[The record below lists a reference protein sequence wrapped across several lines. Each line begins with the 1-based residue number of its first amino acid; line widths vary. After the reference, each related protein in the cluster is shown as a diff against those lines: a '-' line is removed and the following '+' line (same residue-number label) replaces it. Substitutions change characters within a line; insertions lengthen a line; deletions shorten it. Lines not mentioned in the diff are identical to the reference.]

1 MTNQITLRIGLVGA
15 GWRTH
20 FFIRI
25 AQMLPDR
32 FTIIGAVYR
41 SEKSREQLT
50 AWGVPVLASQEALM
64 DLAPDYVI
72 LSVNRDSMAELMRLY
87 ARRGIPLL
95 IETFPA
101 KSVEE
106 LADLYRDLDGAK
118 IQVAE
123 QYPFQPLNAA
133 RIAVADSGLLG
144 PVYQMQSS
152 LPNGYHAV
160 SVQRRLLHTGRAC
173 PVVRANRYTHRMAA
187 GPGRA
192 GDPTEDRLV
201 DVWQMLYQLDYG
213 DRQAINDLEDN
224 QHRSFIRTQ
233 HWVIRGQRGELR
245 GEDVQYL
252 KDMLTPCHF
261 QLERVTA
268 GSGPNLEGLYLRGVR
283 GGDHG
288 WFYQNPYRPA
298 RMFDDEIA
306 VATCMDKMGR
316 YVETGEPFYPLRE
329 EIMDLYLTLMIEKAA
344 REETVIEVKPQPWTE

>member
-1 MTNQITLRIGLVGA
+1 MNPLRIGLVGA

-25 AQMLPDR
+25 ARMLPER
-32 FTIIGAVYR
+32 FAIVGGVYR
-41 SEKSREQLT
+41 SDRSREQLL
-50 AWGVPVLASQEALM
+50 AWGVPALASQEALIG
-64 DLAPDYVI
+64 LKPDYVN

-87 ARRGIPLL
+87 ARRNIPLL

-106 LADLYRDLDGAK
+106 LRELYGDLCGAR

-133 RIAVADSGLLG
+133 RIAVAHSGLLG
-144 PVYQMQSS
+144 DIYQMQSS

-160 SVQRRLLHTGRAC
+160 AVQRRLLGVGRAC
-173 PVVRANRYTHRMAA
+173 PVIRANRYLHRMAG

-192 GDPTEDRLV
+192 GDPAEDAPV
-201 DVWQMLYQLDYG
+201 DVKQTLYQLDYG
-213 DRQAINDLEDN
+213 GKQALNDLEDN

-233 HWVIRGQRGELR
+233 HWVLRGQRGELR
-245 GEDVQYL
+245 GEDVLYL
-252 KDMLTPCHF
+252 KDFLTPCRF
-261 QLERVTA
+261 TLERVMA

-288 WFYQNPYRPA
+288 WYYRNPYMPA
-298 RMFDDEIA
+298 RLYDDEIA
-306 VATCMDKMGR
+306 VAACMDKMGT
-316 YVETGEPFYPLRE
+316 YLATGEEFYPLQE
-329 EIMDLYLTLMIEKAA
+329 ELMDLYLALMIEKAA
-344 REETVIEVKPQPWTE
+344 DEGKTIEAKPQPWTE